1 MDCVDKNT
9 FFFFVDNVFLSYI
22 KKEDK
27 TKQKN

>member
-9 FFFFVDNVFLSYI
+9 FFFVDNVFLSYI